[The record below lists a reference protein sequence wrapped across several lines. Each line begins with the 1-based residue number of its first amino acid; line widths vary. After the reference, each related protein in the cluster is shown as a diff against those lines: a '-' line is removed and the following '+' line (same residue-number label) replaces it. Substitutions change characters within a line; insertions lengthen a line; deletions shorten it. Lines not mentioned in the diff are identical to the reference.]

1 MVSDGLR
8 MGVQHAYSTAAV
20 ADEHRRVQETLKL
33 EHQLAG
39 EANEAA
45 HQSELEIRQ
54 YELYAELERLRVEGE
69 AEIRRFAEDVERLQL
84 IHQQALDKIRAQR
97 QGLMDQHSLSY
108 EYEDGFDQSSP
119 EYVVVDE

>member
-1 MVSDGLR
+1 
-8 MGVQHAYSTAAV
+8 MGVQHAYSTAAA

-108 EYEDGFDQSSP
+108 EYEDEFDQSSP
-119 EYVVVDE
+119 EHVVVDE